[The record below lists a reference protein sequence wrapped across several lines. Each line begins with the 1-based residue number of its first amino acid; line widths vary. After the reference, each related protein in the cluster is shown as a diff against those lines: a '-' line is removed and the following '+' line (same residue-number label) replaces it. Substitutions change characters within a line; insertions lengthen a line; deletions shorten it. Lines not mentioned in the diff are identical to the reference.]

1 MSLNFRSLC
10 FLPYCVSYSSSF
22 LFHVYADTM
31 DMFLG
36 YVRCKSYGMVYMYQP
51 QLVCTVP
58 LRTGTA
64 VHVLIFVFVCIIVFF
79 LQDAFFVQY

>member
-10 FLPYCVSYSSSF
+10 FLLYCVSYSSSF

-36 YVRCKSYGMVYMYQP
+36 YVRCKSYGMVDYICTNHSSFVP
-51 QLVCTVP
+51 FPCVLVLRCT
-58 LRTGTA
+58 
-64 VHVLIFVFVCIIVFF
+64 
-79 LQDAFFVQY
+79 Y